1 MMGATHFANKV
12 AVITGGA
19 SGIGAAIGERFGKD
33 GAKIALLDFD
43 PKMLAETS
51 KRFRDMGIEVLDIT
65 CDVTDEKQCDKAIKS
80 VLKKFGGIDILV
92 NNAGITQRSLCKDTS
107 MKVYRKVMEVNFFGC
122 INCTLPALDSIIAR
136 KGTIVVTTSIAG
148 IAPLY
153 GRTGYSASKHALHG
167 FYESLRTELKD
178 AGAHVIM
185 LCPGF
190 TVTNLQSRAL
200 DGKGGLNTKERSIP
214 GQQDT
219 PEQVAEAL
227 YRGVLKRKRILVLS
241 RTGKLSH
248 IISKFFPG
256 LYDKLMMKSV
266 RAEFDE

>member
-1 MMGATHFANKV
+1 MTGTNFLKKV

-43 PKMLAETS
+43 PKVLAATS
-51 KRFRDMGIEVLDIT
+51 KRFRDMGIDVLDIT
-65 CDVTDEKQCDKAIKS
+65 CDVTDEKQCDKAIKT

-122 INCTLPALDSIIAR
+122 LNCTLPALDSIIER
-136 KGTIVVTTSIAG
+136 KGAIAVTTSIAG

-167 FYESLRTELKD
+167 FYESLRTELKES
-178 AGAHVIM
+178 GVHVIM

-190 TVTNLQSRAL
+190 TATNLQSRAL
-200 DGKGGLNTKERSIP
+200 DGKGGLNKNERSIP

-227 YRGVLKRKRILVLS
+227 YNGIVKRKRILVLS
-241 RTGKLSH
+241 RTGKLSYTV
-248 IISKFFPG
+248 SKFFPG
-256 LYDKLMMKSV
+256 LYEKLMTKSV
-266 RAEFDE
+266 RGEFDE